1 MTNENSTA
9 LPPHD
14 LHAEQAALGA
24 MLMSRD
30 ARGDISE
37 IIQPADFYRPAHATI
52 FETVIRLD
60 SKGEPA
66 DALTVAA
73 DLNRRGHLDRVG
85 GPDYLHTLIAA
96 VPTAANGGYYARLVA
111 EKAVFRRLL
120 EAGGRI
126 AQIGQKAAGTAAD
139 AQELADQTLHAAL
152 NSSNISDGPVPLGA
166 DSRTFLDDLEALQ
179 RGDGTPTGV
188 PTGFTDLDEVTNGLQ
203 PGQLVIIAAR
213 PSVGKTTLA
222 LDVARATA
230 LRARRPALF
239 VSLEMGDLELRQK
252 LRAAEARVSLRNI
265 QTGQLTDDD
274 WARLTQAMADTIDAP
289 LYIDTSPLLGAA
301 AIRTR
306 ARRMQR
312 RHGLDLIIIDYLQ
325 LLITAKAEDNRQ
337 QEVAAISRSL
347 KLLAGE
353 LGVPVVA
360 LSQLNR
366 AVEQRANKRPQL
378 SDLRDSGAIEQ
389 DADIVIMIHREDAY
403 DENSARAGEA
413 DLIIEKNR
421 NGPKGT
427 ITVAFQGHFSRFV
440 DMNS

>member
-1 MTNENSTA
+1 MSDETITT
-9 LPPHD
+9 PPHD
-14 LHAEQAALGA
+14 LPAEQAVLGA
-24 MLMSRD
+24 MLMSRE

-37 IIQPADFYRPAHATI
+37 ILQPSDFYRPAHSSI
-52 FETVIRLD
+52 FEAVMRLD
-60 SKGEPA
+60 GQGEPA

-73 DLNRRGHLDRVG
+73 DLLRRGHLDRVG
-85 GPDYLHTLIAA
+85 GPEYLHTLIAA
-96 VPTAANGGYYARLVA
+96 VPTAANGGYYARIVA

-126 AQIGQKAAGTAAD
+126 AQIGQTAAGAATD

-152 NSSNISDGPVPLGA
+152 NGPDTGNGPVLLGA
-166 DSRTFLDDLEALQ
+166 DSAAFLDELEALQ
-179 RGDGTPTGV
+179 RGDVTPAGV
-188 PTGFTDLDEVTNGLQ
+188 LTGFSDLDEVTRGFQ

-222 LDVARATA
+222 LDVARAA
-230 LRARRPALF
+230 AIKARRPTLF
-239 VSLEMGDLELRQK
+239 VSLEMTDKELRQK
-252 LRAAEARVSLRNI
+252 IRAAEARISLRNI
-265 QTGQLTDDD
+265 QTGQLTEDD
-274 WARLTQAMADTIDAP
+274 WSRLTRVLADTVDAP
-289 LYIDTSPLLGAA
+289 LRIDTSPGLGVA

-312 RHGLDLIIIDYLQ
+312 RHGLDLLIVDYLQ
-325 LLITAKAEDNRQ
+325 LLVTAKKEENRQ
-337 QEVAAISRSL
+337 QEVAGISRSL

-366 AVEQRANKRPQL
+366 AVEQRAVKRPQL

-389 DADIVIMIHREDAY
+389 DADMVIMIHREDAH

-421 NGPKGT
+421 SGPKGT
-427 ITVAFQGHFSRFV
+427 FTVAFQGHYSRFV
-440 DMNS
+440 DMGC